1 MDADKE
7 KKPMENMANWADY
20 GVGGYEDLTAMFRK
34 LYGLD
39 WMPEVKDMPNY
50 FDTWTLTMKDYAKPF
65 HDYLGLIG
73 LVSKDGYLALRG
85 QYK

>member
-65 HDYLGLIG
+65 HCLLYTSDAADDYLTVLMWVGG
-73 LVSKDGYLALRG
+73 G
-85 QYK
+85 